1 MRHFQVRKN
10 IIKFLEKEL
19 LGPGFPNEI
28 IKESPEKKYILGII
42 SSKNIDDFGSLETI
56 ENEIEVEEIIEDDEN
71 RELETENE
79 LEFKNKNSRLQSFGL
94 NFYVSKNC
102 EALNLICSWGSYK
115 KIENDYKRTP
125 IVHNIL
131 NFDISQFSGSTI
143 IEKGVVVSYLK
154 REIKDTNLCT
164 VSLFLTNDKFGD
176 ISEASLF
183 QAEIQIIG
191 DLKNEYLTKSKITEK
206 DFLFREKE
214 VYGRGHSCAVE
225 WKKLSENKIE
235 LKTNFIPQFELP
247 SITPEIDSI
256 SLSMK
261 LLGDK
266 EEYIYCQIEKL
277 INEYEKWID
286 KLETKN
292 LENKEKDFVK
302 PLKQKC
308 LTILN
313 RMKSG
318 VSLLKTNPKAM
329 YAFKFMNT
337 VMFTQYCLKKY
348 SKERIKDP
356 EIEFESLCDKE
367 DGLNWRPFQLGFIL
381 INLKGIV
388 EPEDE
393 ERKIIDLL
401 WFPTGGGKT
410 EAYLGLMMFSIA
422 YRRLNSHINDGFERD
437 GGVSVILRYTL
448 RLLTTQ
454 QKDRLLKTICAAE
467 FLRSNSYFK
476 NLGHEIFSVGFWV
489 GSSVTSN
496 NFDKK
501 YSKKIKE
508 GIYSQ
513 ILECPFCGEKIKE
526 NKNIEIEFFE
536 KGKKGSTRI
545 TCSNE
550 RCFHHDK
557 PIPIYFVDSE
567 IYEKKPT
574 VIIGTVD
581 KFAQLPWNSM
591 CKNIFGKIPSNDT
604 VQKKPYLP
612 PELIIQDELH
622 LINGALGTIYGAYE
636 LSIEELCSYIDKKG
650 KKIKT
655 KYIVS
660 TATIEKAEEQI
671 LKLYG
676 REKERVSQFPPSG
689 IKVSDSFFS
698 KEMIATEEKPFRM
711 YLGLSAFGYSNKT
724 TLIRVY
730 SALLAA
736 IKTMDTD
743 DKFKDYLDPYYTLL
757 GYFNSI
763 KELGGAVS
771 LVEDDIKQHLRV
783 ISNNNKIE
791 NRYIKD
797 KPLELT
803 SRIDS
808 VDIPK
813 NLNLLERRCNEK
825 GAIDVALATNMIS
838 VGLDIDRLG
847 LMVMNCQPKQTS
859 EYIQATSRVGRKYP
873 GLVVTIYN
881 SFRPRDISFY
891 ENFIPYHSSFYK
903 YVEGVSIT
911 PFSARA
917 RERDLHA
924 IIISLL
930 RLNYNKLDLND
941 DVKGI
946 KIPDNQKLI
955 EEVKKIIK
963 ERVGIVQSELVDDT
977 LKDFEEIIKKW
988 KRFANK
994 DGNLNYYGKKGESLL
1009 TDFDEAEENGFK
1021 TLRSM
1026 RSVAKNVKL
1035 YLYKGDEDGM
1045 E

>member
-1 MRHFQVRKN
+1 MSYFQVREN
-10 IIKFLEKEL
+10 IIKFLGKEL
-19 LGPGFPNEI
+19 LGPEAPNEI

-42 SSKNIDDFGSLETI
+42 SSKNIDSFETLETTD
-56 ENEIEVEEIIEDDEN
+56 NKIEVENIIEDDEN
-71 RELETENE
+71 SDLETANE

-102 EALNLICSWGSYK
+102 EELNLICSWGSYT
-115 KIENDYKRTP
+115 KIENSFKRNP
-125 IVHNIL
+125 IIYNIL
-131 NFDISQFSGSTI
+131 SFDISQFSGSMI
-143 IEKGVVVSYLK
+143 IENGIVISYLK
-154 REIKDTNLCT
+154 REIKGTDLCT
-164 VSLFLTNDKFGD
+164 VSLFLTNDKVGD

-183 QAEIQIIG
+183 QAEIKIIG

-225 WKKLSENKIE
+225 WKKLSENKVE
-235 LKTNFIPQFELP
+235 LKTNFMPQFELP

-286 KLETKN
+286 RLEIKN
-292 LENKEKDFVK
+292 LENKENEFIK

-308 LTILN
+308 LTVLN
-313 RMKSG
+313 RMKGG
-318 VSLLKTNPKAM
+318 VHLLKTNPKAM
-329 YAFKFMNT
+329 YAFKFMNV

-348 SKERIKDP
+348 SKERIKTP
-356 EIEFESLCDKE
+356 EIEFENLCDNE

-422 YRRLNSHINDGFERD
+422 YRRLNSHINDEFERD

-467 FLRSNSYFK
+467 FLRSNGYFE

-489 GSSVTSN
+489 GSSVTAN

-501 YSKKIKE
+501 YLKEIKQ
-508 GIYSQ
+508 GLYSQ
-513 ILECPFCGEKIKE
+513 ILECPFCGEKIKG
-526 NKNIEIEFFE
+526 NKNIEIKLFE
-536 KGKKGSTRI
+536 KSKKGSTRI

-550 RCFHHDK
+550 RCFHSDN
-557 PIPIYFVDSE
+557 PIPIYFIDSE

-581 KFAQLPWNSM
+581 KFAQLPWNNM
-591 CKNIFGKIPSNDT
+591 CKNIFGKISSNDLN
-604 VQKKPYLP
+604 QKKPYLP

-622 LINGALGTIYGAYE
+622 LINGALGTVYGAYE
-636 LSIEELCSYIDKKG
+636 LAIEELCSYVDKKG
-650 KKIKT
+650 RKIKP
-655 KYIVS
+655 KYVVS

-689 IKVSDSFFS
+689 IRVSDSFFS

-724 TLIRVY
+724 TLVRVY

-743 DKFKDYLDPYYTLL
+743 DELKNFIDPYYTLL

-763 KELGGAVS
+763 NELGGAVS

-783 ISNNNKIE
+783 TSNNNKIE
-791 NRYIKD
+791 NRYINN

-808 VDIPK
+808 LDIPK
-813 NLNLLERRCNEK
+813 NLNLLEKECNEK
-825 GAIDVALATNMIS
+825 GVIDVALATNMIS

-859 EYIQATSRVGRKYP
+859 EYIQATSRVGRKHP

-881 SFRPRDISFY
+881 SFRPRDVSFY

-930 RLNYNKLDLND
+930 RLNYNSLDENND
-941 DVKGI
+941 AKGI
-946 KIPDNQKLI
+946 RISDNQKLI
-955 EEVKKIIK
+955 DEVKLIIK
-963 ERVGIVQSELVDDT
+963 ERVGIVQNELVNDT
-977 LKDFEEIIKKW
+977 LKDFEEIIIKW
-988 KRFANK
+988 KNLAKK
-994 DGNLNYYGKKGESLL
+994 DGNLNYSGKEGESLL
-1009 TDFDEAEENGFK
+1009 INFDKTEEIGFK

-1026 RSVAKNVKL
+1026 RNVSKSINL
-1035 YLYKGDEDGM
+1035 YLYRGSEDGV